1 MPGVI
6 DAENVRTQDRAQTS
20 PLDDIYIAVFFD
32 GTSNNMVR
40 QMYVDDTERDELEKE
55 KKELSLIVDYI
66 NPILQSEVSVDDL
79 NRFNAAQDRI
89 AEIDQILKEQENN
102 SEYVKIQELRKRRR
116 EILNKRNKRNTD
128 DIASE
133 PDTTNKEI
141 EEIENELEKI
151 NVYNKILTKQLSQA
165 RTNGYSNVAILYS
178 LFNDSK
184 KTSDSN
190 CAIHHLY
197 IEGAGATDI
206 SKEESMDVD
215 GLGFGLGFTGV
226 TALTSKAIRYV
237 TNYLNSQ
244 GANIS
249 QDTKL
254 HFYIFGFSRG
264 SACARL
270 FANLI
275 TRKKGERIVRE
286 SEFTEFLTNDYFVNN
301 RLAFLEADAG
311 KNSFDITKEN
321 ITVDYLGIYD
331 TVVSIGLL
339 KQKDGYVDSI
349 ASFIAKNK
357 EKFVVDSLITIANK
371 VASIFKQKDDCAA
384 EIASSIEESY
394 KKGNWH
400 YLNASEYGLYSP
412 QNGRVLHTLHLG
424 ALDEFRENFAFTNI
438 GSTLQSN
445 CLEIMIPGCHSDVG
459 GGYVDCLEQ
468 EIILHKETENDGK
481 SINTYIS
488 KLSPHI
494 SPHKKDTTGENSSDI
509 GIIDN
514 EKVNKLSLEAFYKL
528 GWLDENWD
536 KDNAKKIDVSGNTV
550 SCTTRAVENDDN
562 GFHHIKFRRNV
573 KRGYSDIPL
582 AMMLKYY
589 ESCGCLPLFEPIPDE
604 YNYTKNS
611 DLQVLG
617 NNMMKHVMSPPV
629 PGGRRI
635 WLYPGGS
642 YDSPTYKM
650 LRMKYLHFTSTG
662 RIVHF
667 NFTMPFINQTGPI
680 HTDSAG
686 ANFGNKPNFDL
697 NGVLCRINYDGDE
710 AKPDSFKSGVKYLY
724 DLDGEV
730 KSV

>member
-1 MPGVI
+1 MPVI
-6 DAENVRTQDRAQTS
+6 VGAEDVEKQDKTLNQQ
-20 PLDDIYIAVFFD
+20 LKDIHIAVFFD

-40 QMYVDDTERDELEKE
+40 QMYVDDTERNELEKE
-55 KKELSLIVDYI
+55 KKELRSIIGLL
-66 NPILQSEVSVDDL
+66 NLKSEISEEDF
-79 NRFNAAQDRI
+79 NMINAAGGRI
-89 AEIDQILKEQENN
+89 EEIDKILKEQENN
-102 SEYVKIQELRKRRR
+102 TEYVKIQELRKRRR

-215 GLGFGLGFTGV
+215 GLAFGLRFTGV
-226 TALTSKAIRYV
+226 TGLTSKAIRYV

-264 SACARL
+264 STCARL

-331 TVVSIGLL
+331 TVASIGLL
-339 KQKDGYVDSI
+339 KQKDGWVDSL
-349 ASFIAKNK
+349 ATNLTEGKV
-357 EKFVVDSLITIANK
+357 KFVVDSLASIANK
-371 VASIFKQKDDCAA
+371 FASKFKQKDDFATT
-384 EIASSIEESY
+384 IVSSIEESY
-394 KKGNWH
+394 KKDNWH

-412 QNGRVLHTLHLG
+412 QNDRVLHTLHLG
-424 ALDEFRENFAFTNI
+424 ALDEFRENFAFTNL
-438 GSTLQSN
+438 GRTLSSN

-468 EIILHKETENDGK
+468 EFILHKKTEKKGISRK
-481 SINTYIS
+481 TYIS
-488 KLSPHI
+488 LSLPHESEKI
-494 SPHKKDTTGENSSDI
+494 NSKKME
-509 GIIDN
+509 
-514 EKVNKLSLEAFYKL
+514 LSLEAFYKL

-536 KDNAKKIDVSGNTV
+536 KDTAKKIDVNGNMV
-550 SCTTRAVENDDN
+550 SCTTRAVENND
-562 GFHHIKFRRNV
+562 HVIFRRNV

-582 AMMLKYY
+582 AMMRKYY
-589 ESCGCLPLFEPIPDE
+589 YSCKCLDLFNEIPPE
-604 YNYTKNS
+604 YQYDG
-611 DLQVLG
+611 DLKDLG
-617 NNMMKHVMSPPV
+617 DNMMKYVSSST
-629 PGGRRI
+629 GGKRI

-642 YDSPTYKM
+642 YDCDTYKK
-650 LRMKYLHFTSTG
+650 LRMKYLHYTSTS
-662 RIVHF
+662 RIVHI
-667 NFTMPFINQTGPI
+667 TSPFSNPTEPI
-680 HTDSAG
+680 HIESAG
-686 ANFGNKPNFDL
+686 ANIANKPNFDL
-697 NGVLCRINYDGDE
+697 NGVLCRINYDGDKT
-710 AKPDSFKSGVKYLY
+710 KPKSYSDGVKYLY
-724 DLDGEV
+724 DLDGEIE
-730 KSV
+730 SVEGNIEL